1 MAKKSTTTQT
11 LELAS
16 ISPKTVTVTIVGDS
30 DLILNK
36 MNDSTRM
43 ALTNQ
48 RKNKAKDVSEE
59 KNIWEQIITSMHW
72 INGKPEDLSE
82 KGLEEALKNNAPCL
96 TAFGLK
102 QSFKQAL
109 TRNKIATYST
119 EFDATMNVIGRGDGL
134 VPIKFAEHTVD
145 EKLMSP
151 KKGSPVLVYLNRFSG
166 WSAEISI
173 SYLENV
179 YSLEQIVNIIN
190 LAGFGLGIGSGR
202 TSGYGRY
209 HVENVVG

>member
-1 MAKKSTTTQT
+1 MAKKNTVAQTQT

-72 INGKPEDLSE
+72 INGKPES
-82 KGLEEALKNNAPCL
+82 
-96 TAFGLK
+96 
-102 QSFKQAL
+102 
-109 TRNKIATYST
+109 R
-119 EFDATMNVIGRGDGL
+119 
-134 VPIKFAEHTVD
+134 
-145 EKLMSP
+145 
-151 KKGSPVLVYLNRFSG
+151 
-166 WSAEISI
+166 
-173 SYLENV
+173 
-179 YSLEQIVNIIN
+179 
-190 LAGFGLGIGSGR
+190 
-202 TSGYGRY
+202 
-209 HVENVVG
+209 